1 MKTMTYAKYLSVS
14 DEVQDAIHAGRPV
27 VALESTIISHGMP
40 YPRNVATALELEAL
54 IRDEGAVPAT
64 IALIGGRI
72 KVGLS
77 VDEIE
82 ALATAKDV
90 KKVSRRDIPFV
101 LASSQTMAK
110 AMGASTVAATMI
122 AANMA
127 GIRVFATGG
136 IGGVHRGAQQSFDI
150 SADLQELAKTNVAVV
165 CAGVKSILDL
175 PLTCEV
181 LETLGVPIAGYKTD
195 CLPSFYSRN
204 TDLPVGARFD
214 DPVSLA
220 RALKIKWDLDLQGGV
235 VIANPIPKEHAMD
248 EAVMEGHIQAALA
261 EADKAGI
268 KGKDITPFL
277 LSRLE
282 SITAGKSLD
291 ANVELVKANASLAA
305 KIATA
310 WCDLE
315 KNT

>member
-1 MKTMTYAKYLSVS
+1 MKTMTYAQYLSVS
-14 DEVQDAIHAGRPV
+14 DEVKAAIHAGLPV

-82 ALATAKDV
+82 VLATAKDV

-101 LASSQTMAK
+101 LASSQNM
-110 AMGASTVAATMI
+110 AMGACTVAATMI
-122 AANMA
+122 AADMA

-136 IGGVHRGAQQSFDI
+136 IGGVHRGAQQSFDV
-150 SADLQELAKTNVAVV
+150 SADLQELSKTNVAVV

-195 CLPSFYSRN
+195 CLPSFYSRH

-220 RALKIKWDLDLQGGV
+220 RALKIKWDLELQGGV
-235 VIANPIPKEHAMD
+235 VVANPIPEEHAMD
-248 EAVMEGHIQAALA
+248 AAVMEEHIQAALL

-268 KGKDITPFL
+268 KGKEITPFL

-291 ANVELVKANASLAA
+291 ANVELVKANARLAA

-315 KNT
+315 KKS